1 MRYVFWRRVRHNYF
15 TSFTISLNR
24 KRWIVSIKILIFYGH
39 LITFSQSLR
48 VLWIY
53 APLWNTELVRKEEA
67 LYLRFLTQGLKIRKF
82 WISCCDYTG
91 LIHSLY
97 YTSVY
102 HSVHTKY
109 TGTLYLLIHARFM
122 QQNCLIC
129 LNRINWLRTGSNRIL
144 TEIFG
149 KLRIRNIFRWKLK
162 LKGIN
167 MTLPWHFVRTSIH
180 RNIGSKRILIIAQSF
195 DIKVHIYVRISF
207 RI

>member
-1 MRYVFWRRVRHNYF
+1 MKKTRKECKTKQVKIMRYVFWRRVRHNYF

-24 KRWIVSIKILIFYGH
+24 KRWIISIKILILYEN

-53 APLWNTELVRKEEA
+53 APLRKAEPFRKEEA
-67 LYLRFLTQGLKIRKF
+67 LYLRFFTQELKIRKF

-109 TGTLYLLIHARFM
+109 TGTLYLLIQARFM
-122 QQNCLIC
+122 QQNCL
-129 LNRINWLRTGSNRIL
+129 NRGSTDFEPDQIASWQKYL
-144 TEIFG
+144 GSYVSGIF
-149 KLRIRNIFRWKLK
+149 LDE
-162 LKGIN
+162 
-167 MTLPWHFVRTSIH
+167 S
-180 RNIGSKRILIIAQSF
+180 
-195 DIKVHIYVRISF
+195 
-207 RI
+207 